1 MQPISTNGATHR
13 HNCALILNAN
23 DNDNENDDDND
34 NDNDDEDDNED
45 DNENENEKKDFVPLC
60 LCAQLI
66 NPCFRAAPYQG
77 AQNVQK
83 MPLMPP

>member
-1 MQPISTNGATHR
+1 MTKTMTKTMTMTMTMTMTKTKTMTITITK
-13 HNCALILNAN
+13 
-23 DNDNENDDDND
+23 
-34 NDNDDEDDNED
+34 
-45 DNENENEKKDFVPLC
+45 KKDFVPLC
-60 LCAQLI
+60 LCVQLI